1 MKILSFSNTDWY
13 LYNYRV
19 PIDCLLREKGY
30 EIVMVSP
37 PGKYSSRII
46 EAGFRWIPLKMSRS
60 GLNLFK
66 EINTIRELIQ
76 IYKDEKPDIVHHFT
90 IKCNLYGAIAAKINT
105 VPYVVNSIAGLGY
118 VFASPSLKAQ
128 LLKPLGYLGY
138 KFSLIDSKVIFQNSD
153 DLFNFVTNGYVEED
167 NAYLIRSSGVDLNK
181 FLPSPFP
188 DTHLN
193 VLLGSRMLWTKGI
206 AEFVQAAQLL
216 REKYPHVNFLLA
228 GDVDPGNPASI
239 SVKQMH
245 KWEENG
251 HVKWLGFRDN
261 MSDLINKCHIICF
274 PSKHTEGTPK
284 FLVEAAACGRPIIT
298 TDNRGCKEVVN
309 DGVNG
314 YLVPKGD
321 YKALAAAIAKLIIN
335 PQLMESMG
343 RMSRIIAE
351 QEFAIEGV
359 AEKTHWVYNAAMVKS
374 AVQYEPA

>member
-1 MKILSFSNTDWY
+1 MKFIFFANTDWY

-19 PIDCLLREKGY
+19 PIDNLLRKKGY

-37 PGKYSSRII
+37 PGNYCSKIM
-46 EAGFRWIPLKMSRS
+46 EAGFRWTPLRMSRS
-60 GLNLFK
+60 GLNLFE
-66 EINTIRELIQ
+66 EINTIRQLVW

-90 IKCNLYGAIAAKINT
+90 IKSNFYGAIAAKIAN

-118 VFASPSLKAQ
+118 VFDSPSLKAR
-128 LLKPLGYLGY
+128 LLKPFGYLGY
-138 KFSLIDSKVIFQNSD
+138 KFSLMNSKVIFQNSD
-153 DLFNFVTNGYVEED
+153 DLFNFVANGYVERD
-167 NAYLIRSSGVDLNK
+167 DAYLIKSSGVELNK
-181 FLPSPFP
+181 FVPGPFS

-206 AEFVQAAQLL
+206 EEFVQAAQLL

-239 SVKQMH
+239 PKKQLL
-245 KWEENG
+245 KWEESGN
-251 HVKWLGFRDN
+251 VTWLGFQDN
-261 MSDLINKCHIICF
+261 MADLINKCHIICF
-274 PSKHTEGTPK
+274 PSKHSEGTPK

-298 TDNRGCKEVVN
+298 TDNRGCKEVVI
-309 DGVNG
+309 DGENG

-321 YKALAAAIAKLIIN
+321 YKALAAAIAKLISN
-335 PQLMESMG
+335 PELIESMG

-351 QEFAIEGV
+351 QEFALESV
-359 AEKTHWVYNAAMVKS
+359 VEKTQWVYNAAMARS